1 MRKYLFLL
9 TACLCGFLSLLADT
23 PVDLTEIPDISED
36 YGPEDSNNRGR
47 RTAPAP
53 VQCLIDF
60 TALTITGSSPK
71 LTSVVEYQLWS
82 VDSSVCLVTA
92 ATDNLFVT
100 ALLSQL
106 PGEYLIILKGES
118 YSLRGYLLL

>member
-23 PVDLTEIPDISED
+23 PVDLTEIADV
-36 YGPEDSNNRGR
+36 PEDSDPTEIKRPGR

-53 VQCLIDF
+53 VRCLIDF

-82 VDSSVCLVTA
+82 VDGSVCLVTA

-118 YSLRGYLLL
+118 YSLRGYLIL